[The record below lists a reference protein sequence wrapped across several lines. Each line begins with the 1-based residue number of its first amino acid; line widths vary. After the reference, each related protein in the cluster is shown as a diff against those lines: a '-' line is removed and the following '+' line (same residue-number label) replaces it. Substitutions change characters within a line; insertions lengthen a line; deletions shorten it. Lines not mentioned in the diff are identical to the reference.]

1 VLWQTTLTTDTYLV
15 GPMAADPSGDTYFA
29 HDGFLF
35 NSTVAGGS
43 SIIALDPCGIVRWR
57 VPWNHAQKQDEQAFL
72 MMSGERLI
80 AENGDVEAFELASG
94 AHLWTADLSGLAG
107 AGDLSGAYLGAPVA
121 ASDGT
126 SYLTATNDEGATWLL
141 AIDASGVA
149 KVLAS
154 VPNIAPNG
162 SPMAL
167 ILDSAGRLDLS
178 LVESNVFRAPG
189 AIDVFGRD
197 GSLEITTPLAN
208 VGPENLLMSGTGFVL
223 NESTGDLVGLD
234 GGVWGRL
241 PVAPDEPA
249 VIDAQGNVFAV
260 GQSTALRV
268 SRLDLA
274 GVVRWGAGFPGA
286 VWEYYGGPVLG
297 DGQQLFFLAQT
308 LDADNQEGATL
319 AAIDVDDGT
328 SVTWSF
334 PGFTPGYMLL
344 TAAGGVI
351 DQGVRSRPCAPRSG
365 PPRCRSR
372 CSPRDGSGCR
382 HPCRRSRRRRTCP
395 RWGCR
400 A

>member
-1 VLWQTTLTTDTYLV
+1 
-15 GPMAADPSGDTYFA
+15 MAADPSGDTYFA

-57 VPWNHAQKQDEQAFL
+57 APWNHAQKQDEQAFL
-72 MMSGERLI
+72 MVSGEQLI
-80 AENGDVEAFELASG
+80 AEHGDVEAFELASG

-107 AGDLSGAYLGAPVA
+107 AGDLSDAYLGAPVA

-126 SYLTATNDEGATWLL
+126 SYLTATNDQGATWLL

-162 SPMAL
+162 SPMGL

-178 LVESNVFRAPG
+178 LAESNVFLAPG

-197 GSLEITTPLAN
+197 GSLEIITPLAN
-208 VGPENLLMSGTGFVL
+208 VGPQNLLMAGTGFVL
-223 NESTGDLVGLD
+223 NESTGDLVGPD
-234 GGVWGRL
+234 GGVLGRL
-241 PVAPDEPA
+241 PLAPDEPA

-260 GQSTALRV
+260 GQSTAVTV

-274 GVVRWGAGFPGA
+274 GAVRWGAPFPGV

-297 DGQQLFFLAQT
+297 DGAELFFLAQT
-308 LDADNQEGATL
+308 LDADNQEGATV
-319 AAIDVDDGT
+319 AAIDVEDGT
-328 SVTWSF
+328 TETWSF
-334 PGFTPGYMLL
+334 PGVTPAYLLL
-344 TAAGGVI
+344 TAAGEVVFASGGQVVSLASGGERPAADAPWPTPRGGV
-351 DQGVRSRPCAPRSG
+351 DQRGAALG
-365 PPRCRSR
+365 E
-372 CSPRDGSGCR
+372 
-382 HPCRRSRRRRTCP
+382 
-395 RWGCR
+395 
-400 A
+400 